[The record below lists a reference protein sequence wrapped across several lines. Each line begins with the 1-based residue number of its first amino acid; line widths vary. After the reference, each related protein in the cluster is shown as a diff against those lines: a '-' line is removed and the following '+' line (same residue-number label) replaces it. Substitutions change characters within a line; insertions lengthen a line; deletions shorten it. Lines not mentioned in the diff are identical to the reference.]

1 MDVFSV
7 IRTSERPCIIPDLR
21 RVFERAPPRYNSR
34 GFIIINMS
42 SIRLDETT
50 DLATPANARDGL
62 ALRFDP
68 TRRIN
73 LRFRLSFESS
83 NDVEALRYAR
93 RVMIREER
101 TRGLEWEE
109 PSIEDAVFSVND
121 VSWPVLASQAAWC
134 REKIAELVERALRAR
149 DDVAA
154 GDPQPTG

>member
-1 MDVFSV
+1 
-7 IRTSERPCIIPDLR
+7 
-21 RVFERAPPRYNSR
+21 
-34 GFIIINMS
+34 MS

-50 DLATPANARDGL
+50 DLASPVDARDGL

-73 LRFRLSFESS
+73 LRFRLYFDSPD
-83 NDVEALRYAR
+83 DVEAVRYAR

-121 VSWPVLASQAAWC
+121 VSWPALASQAAWC
-134 REKIAELVERALRAR
+134 REKIGDLVERALRVR
-149 DDVAA
+149 GDVAA
-154 GDPQPTG
+154 ATAGVLPSA

>member
-1 MDVFSV
+1 M
-7 IRTSERPCIIPDLR
+7 
-21 RVFERAPPRYNSR
+21 FELTPPRYNFS
-34 GFIIINMS
+34 GFIVNMS

-109 PSIEDAVFSVND
+109 PSIEEAVFSVND

-149 DDVAA
+149 DDVAFA
-154 GDPQPTG
+154 DRQPTG

>member
-1 MDVFSV
+1 
-7 IRTSERPCIIPDLR
+7 
-21 RVFERAPPRYNSR
+21 
-34 GFIIINMS
+34 MS

-50 DLATPANARDGL
+50 DLASPVDARDSL

-73 LRFRLSFESS
+73 LRFRLHFDSPD
-83 NDVEALRYAR
+83 DVEAVRYAR

-121 VSWPVLASQAAWC
+121 VSWPALASQAAWC
-134 REKIAELVERALRAR
+134 REKIGDLVERALRVR

-154 GDPQPTG
+154 ATAGVSPSA